1 MEITDKNKLELV
13 FKFLTTLEG
22 RKTTGDIEILQDEMY
37 KKIEIMRND
46 KLTPESMKELHSY
59 LESTILEYK
68 YRIQKRYFEYGV
80 VANEYLQMEFDAE
93 DLEIEV

>member
-22 RKTTGDIEILQDEMY
+22 RKTTGDIEKLQDEMY
-37 KKIEIMRND
+37 KKIEIMRKNNVSS
-46 KLTPESMKELHSY
+46 EEMKELHSY

-68 YRIQKRYFEYGV
+68 YRIQKRYFEYGI
-80 VANEYLQMEFDAE
+80 VANEYLQMEFDVE
-93 DLEIEV
+93 NLEIEV